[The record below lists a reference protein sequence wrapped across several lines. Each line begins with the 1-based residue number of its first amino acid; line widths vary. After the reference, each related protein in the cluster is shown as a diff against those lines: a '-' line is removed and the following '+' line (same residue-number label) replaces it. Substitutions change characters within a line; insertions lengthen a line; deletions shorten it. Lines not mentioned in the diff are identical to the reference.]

1 MLTVPQAGELKC
13 RGPRQRTESNEMM
26 PAQATSVDAHSELMR
41 LENWLP
47 GRTYQASGS
56 SAGGTAGAFWFW
68 LFQAA
73 MGFLPGLV
81 GEGLRLAPMGA
92 EARVVSL

>member
-68 LFQAA
+68 LF
-73 MGFLPGLV
+73 LPGLV
-81 GEGLRLAPMGA
+81 GEGLRLASMGA